1 MRKPVDGMATGIMVS
16 LCLVWGAQQVAMKAI
31 ADDVAPMMQVALRS
45 GVAALLVWLVG
56 RWILRE
62 AWLTGVW
69 RGSGMVVATLFAA
82 EFLFIAEGLRWTS
95 ASHMAVFLYTAPLFA
110 AIGLHI
116 RLPEE
121 RLSLVQWLGM
131 GMAFVG
137 IAVTFLT
144 PREGAAGPAMAES
157 LFGDFLGLCAGLC
170 WGLTT
175 VAVRTSRLAE
185 APPTQTLYYQLAG
198 AFVLLLPLAL
208 LTGQDALT
216 LTAQAWASLGFQTLA
231 VSFASYLIWFW
242 MLRRYLAAR
251 LGVMSFMTPLFG
263 VVMGYLWLD
272 EHTTL
277 GFLLGAA
284 LTVAGLLVVN
294 LSKGTV
300 SAKERPAVVIGSSVA
315 RENTKEAG

>member
-31 ADDVAPMMQVALRS
+31 AEDVAPMMQVALRS

-62 AWLTGVW
+62 AWLAGVW
-69 RGSGMVVATLFAA
+69 RRSGLVVGILFAA

-121 RLSLVQWLGM
+121 RLSGVQWLGM
-131 GMAFVG
+131 GLAFAG
-137 IAVTFLT
+137 IAVTFLA
-144 PREGAAGPAMAES
+144 PGENGGGPAMS
-157 LFGDFLGLCAGLC
+157 QGLYGDFLGLCAGVS

-185 APPTQTLYYQLAG
+185 APATQTLYYQLVG
-198 AFVLLLPLAL
+198 AFLLLLPMAL
-208 LTGQDALT
+208 LAGQTALT
-216 LTAQAWASLGFQTLA
+216 LTPLAWASLGFQTLA
-231 VSFASYLIWFW
+231 VSFASYLVWFW

-251 LGVMSFMTPLFG
+251 LGVMAFMTPLFG
-263 VVMGYLWLD
+263 VLMGYLLLD

-277 GFLLGAA
+277 VFLLGAG

-300 SAKERPAVVIGSSVA
+300 TEAGRPGIVTPLSRAKEKTQS
-315 RENTKEAG
+315 